1 MTREEFQ
8 HLLQHASLTGMLQ
21 DAGDMAYDL
30 MRDIPEDA
38 TLSECS
44 ANRSHAEDVIVACL
58 ELIDTIEAY
67 RTEAFEWAESEAPSF
82 DPVREWG
89 HLQRERL

>member
-8 HLLQHASLTGMLQ
+8 NLFKHASLTGLLQ
-21 DAGDMAYDL
+21 DAGDMAHDL
-30 MRDIPEDA
+30 MRDIPDDE

-44 ANRSHAEDVIVACL
+44 ANRAHAEDVIVACL

-67 RTEAFEWAESEAPSF
+67 RTEAMERAEREAPSF
-82 DPVREWG
+82 DPRREWG